1 MTHYTSPLPFL
12 QDARSATA
20 LPNSFHMVR
29 ARGDFC
35 VAARFRRSRIVKP
48 QTGPWLCAG
57 FEALSNTVVSE
68 QRRGRVPG
76 SPLQCALDRPD
87 NKGPER

>member
-1 MTHYTSPLPFL
+1 
-12 QDARSATA
+12 
-20 LPNSFHMVR
+20 MVR

-57 FEALSNTVVSE
+57 FEALSNTVVSK
-68 QRRGRVPG
+68 QRLADLLKPGVVPRQVDGRVPG
-76 SPLQCALDRPD
+76 ALLQCALDRPD